1 MHILTK
7 FWGEK
12 INFILYCIEVR
23 VKSSSSSL
31 SSSRPCSRQGS
42 AVVLHPRSATPT
54 RSSHPVHMSAYL
66 QHHSHADHGRHR
78 FQPKSTASGKC
89 KIMLCMLS
97 LQLTPRVK
105 EMYRHVLAGQLSM
118 CQRRQKVFW
127 TLYAVCC
134 VLWETVMTLA
144 GRTNFLGEFPYVRLV
159 GVCIGQLQKSP
170 QAFKKCIGRF
180 I

>member
-1 MHILTK
+1 MM
-7 FWGEK
+7 
-12 INFILYCIEVR
+12 NFIFYCIEVR

-66 QHHSHADHGRHR
+66 QHHSRADHSRHR

-89 KIMLCMLS
+89 KIMLCILS
-97 LQLTPRVK
+97 LQLTPHVK

-118 CQRRQKVFW
+118 CPHMCQRGQKVFW
-127 TLYAVCC
+127 TLYAVYC
-134 VLWETVMTLA
+134 VLWETFMTFA
-144 GRTNFLGEFPYVRLV
+144 GRTNFLGEFPYVNSGNLYWAAAAK
-159 GVCIGQLQKSP
+159 ITSSL
-170 QAFKKCIGRF
+170 KKCIGRS